1 MRLLVG
7 TAIAMMMAGS
17 ALAADTDMVEARE
30 LGQIVITA
38 DDCGYKLDDKKVA
51 AYVSEKLA
59 AMDSTSRSMFQSGG
73 GAQKIRMQKMSA
85 SEKSAVCAIQAKLA
99 QKYGL
104 TP

>member
-7 TAIAMMMAGS
+7 TAIALIVAGS
-17 ALAADTDMVEARE
+17 ALANDNDLVEARE
-30 LGQIVITA
+30 LGQIVSTA

-51 AYVSEKLA
+51 AYVSEKVA
-59 AMDSTSRSMFQSGG
+59 AMDSTSRAMFQSGG
-73 GAQKIRMQKMSA
+73 GAQKLRMQKMSSA
-85 SEKSAVCAIQAKLA
+85 EKSAVCALQAKLA